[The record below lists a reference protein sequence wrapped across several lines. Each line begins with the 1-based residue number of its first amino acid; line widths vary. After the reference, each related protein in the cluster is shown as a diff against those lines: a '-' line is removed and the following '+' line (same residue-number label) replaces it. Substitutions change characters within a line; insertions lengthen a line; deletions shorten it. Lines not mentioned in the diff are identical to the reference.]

1 MKPASHTFYV
11 AVSVH
16 TDEGGDVV
24 GFDQE
29 WGGSY
34 SDSITDDGDQVARR
48 GGIID
53 VPQNRPAL
61 ISDRHIVNRQ
71 R

>member
-1 MKPASHTFYV
+1 VKPASHTFYV

-34 SDSITDDGDQVARR
+34 SDSTANDGDPVDAADDSVLAAMAFVETLGVIEQ
-48 GGIID
+48 
-53 VPQNRPAL
+53 
-61 ISDRHIVNRQ
+61 
-71 R
+71 

>member
-34 SDSITDDGDQVARR
+34 SDSITDDGDQV
-48 GGIID
+48 D
-53 VPQNRPAL
+53 VADDSVQAAMTFVETL
-61 ISDRHIVNRQ
+61 GVIEQ
-71 R
+71 

>member
-1 MKPASHTFYV
+1 VKPASHTFYV

-34 SDSITDDGDQVARR
+34 SDSITDDGDQV
-48 GGIID
+48 D
-53 VPQNRPAL
+53 VADDSVQAAMAFVETL
-61 ISDRHIVNRQ
+61 GVIEQ
-71 R
+71 

>member
-34 SDSITDDGDQVARR
+34 SDSMTDDGDQV
-48 GGIID
+48 D
-53 VPQNRPAL
+53 VADDSVQAAMAFVETL
-61 ISDRHIVNRQ
+61 GVIEQ
-71 R
+71 

>member
-16 TDEGGDVV
+16 TDEGGDVI

-34 SDSITDDGDQVARR
+34 SDSMTDDGDQV
-48 GGIID
+48 D
-53 VPQNRPAL
+53 VADDSVQAAMAFVETL
-61 ISDRHIVNRQ
+61 GVIEQ
-71 R
+71 

>member
-11 AVSVH
+11 AVSVN

-34 SDSITDDGDQVARR
+34 SDSITDDGDQV
-48 GGIID
+48 D
-53 VPQNRPAL
+53 VADDSVQAAMAFVETL
-61 ISDRHIVNRQ
+61 GVIEQ
-71 R
+71 

>member
-34 SDSITDDGDQVARR
+34 SDSITDDGDQV
-48 GGIID
+48 D
-53 VPQNRPAL
+53 VADDSVQAAMAFVETL
-61 ISDRHIVNRQ
+61 GVIEQ
-71 R
+71 

>member
-16 TDEGGDVV
+16 TDEAGDVV

-34 SDSITDDGDQVARR
+34 SDSMTDDGDQVDAVDDSVLAAMAFVETL
-48 GGIID
+48 GVIE
-53 VPQNRPAL
+53 Q
-61 ISDRHIVNRQ
+61 
-71 R
+71 

>member
-34 SDSITDDGDQVARR
+34 SDSMTDDGDQV
-48 GGIID
+48 D
-53 VPQNRPAL
+53 VADDSVQAAMAFVETL
-61 ISDRHIVNRQ
+61 GVVEQ
-71 R
+71 

>member
-34 SDSITDDGDQVARR
+34 SDSITDDGDQV
-48 GGIID
+48 D
-53 VPQNRPAL
+53 VADDNVQAAMAFVETL
-61 ISDRHIVNRQ
+61 GVIEQ
-71 R
+71 

>member
-1 MKPASHTFYV
+1 VKPASHTFYV

-34 SDSITDDGDQVARR
+34 SDSITDDSEWLDVADDSVQAAMAFVETL
-48 GGIID
+48 GVIE
-53 VPQNRPAL
+53 Q
-61 ISDRHIVNRQ
+61 
-71 R
+71 